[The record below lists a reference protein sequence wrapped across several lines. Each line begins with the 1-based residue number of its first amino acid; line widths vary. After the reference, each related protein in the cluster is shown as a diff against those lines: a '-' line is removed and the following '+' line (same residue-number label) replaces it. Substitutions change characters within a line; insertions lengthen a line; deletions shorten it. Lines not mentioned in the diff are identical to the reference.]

1 MPLIILIDFMGN
13 KTKILLSLIFLM
25 IGCGNKKQQI
35 NYDLAIETS
44 LNYIVKNIN
53 LPEEYKTQP
62 LQIIPA
68 KDHWVKEL
76 TVNSKKCIILSSNT
90 NVYKMMEG
98 MDIFKPIPIA
108 EVTEIKHIDGL
119 INLEIIFRST
129 GHAFSIK
136 LKETKGGVFSV
147 MNVSEYTI

>member
-1 MPLIILIDFMGN
+1 
-13 KTKILLSLIFLM
+13 M
-25 IGCGNKKQQI
+25 IGCKNNNQLI

-44 LNYIVKNIN
+44 LNYIVKHIN

-68 KDHWVKEL
+68 KDAWVKEL
-76 TVNSKKCIILSSNT
+76 MVNSKKCIILPSNT
-90 NVYKMMEG
+90 NVYKMMED
-98 MDIFKPIPIA
+98 MDIFKPLPIA
-108 EVTEIKHIDGL
+108 EVTEIKNIDGL

-136 LKETKGGVFSV
+136 LKKTKSEVFSV